1 MKKISW
7 MTGSIL
13 TMSILLA
20 GCANVG
26 DRPNGAKDAKPVEF
40 IDSGRYNLPFSD
52 AVQVSATKLLF
63 MSGTIGAEPGSDQ
76 LVKGGIK
83 PESRQALDN
92 IKTALESNG
101 YEMTDVVKCTVM
113 LADIAEWPAFN
124 EVYKTYFS
132 KPYPARSAF
141 GGTQLVYGARLELE
155 CIAAK

>member
-1 MKKISW
+1 LKKISW
-7 MTGSIL
+7 MSSGIL
-13 TMSILLA
+13 AMSISLT
-20 GCANVG
+20 GCAIVG
-26 DRPNGAKDAKPVEF
+26 DRSDQAGDAKPVEF
-40 IDSGRYNLPFSD
+40 IDSGQYNLPFSD
-52 AVQVSATKLLF
+52 AVQVSAKKLLF
-63 MSGTIGAEPGSDQ
+63 MSGAIGADPGSDQ
-76 LVKGGIK
+76 LVKGGIE

-92 IKTALESNG
+92 IKSVLESNG
-101 YEMTDVVKCTVM
+101 YGMTDVVKCTVM